1 MQVVLSSFRV
11 ASASNVVDGVND
23 VGGRSRRFDDCTVL
37 PGWSCERGLFE
48 FVLCFKGNV
57 GGFARRCD
65 GIDGACCAEVGGGA
79 TSETGRGGGHCW
91 QNVSGTAAACCSL
104 CQDTLAFGFLS
115 LFCLGKSIGRSKSKN
130 PLTGLKLTPTVD
142 RLSLYNA
149 TV

>member
-79 TSETGRGGGHCW
+79 TSETGRGGGHCKVGGW
-91 QNVSGTAAACCSL
+91 WSGGGWEVLAIWSKCCSGTAAAS
-104 CQDTLAFGFLS
+104 
-115 LFCLGKSIGRSKSKN
+115 CL
-130 PLTGLKLTPTVD
+130 PVLGL
-142 RLSLYNA
+142 
-149 TV
+149 

>member
-79 TSETGRGGGHCW
+79 TSETGRGGGHCKVVVVVQRGAW
-91 QNVSGTAAACCSL
+91 AI
-104 CQDTLAFGFLS
+104 LAKCFGVG
-115 LFCLGKSIGRSKSKN
+115 CR
-130 PLTGLKLTPTVD
+130 LTGQQPGSLIGVKDSDFVGRPETETP
-142 RLSLYNA
+142 
-149 TV
+149 

>member
-79 TSETGRGGGHCW
+79 TSETGRGGGHCKVVVW
-91 QNVSGTAAACCSL
+91 RGGSFGNFGKMFRGRLPRPAARTA
-104 CQDTLAFGFLS
+104 AFGFCG
-115 LFCLGKSIGRSKSKN
+115 F
-130 PLTGLKLTPTVD
+130 
-142 RLSLYNA
+142 
-149 TV
+149 

>member
-79 TSETGRGGGHCW
+79 TSETGRGGGHSRWWWWSGGGWEILAIW
-91 QNVSGTAAACCSL
+91 QNVSGTAAASQDSSL
-104 CQDTLAFGFLS
+104 
-115 LFCLGKSIGRSKSKN
+115 
-130 PLTGLKLTPTVD
+130 GL
-142 RLSLYNA
+142 
-149 TV
+149 

>member
-79 TSETGRGGGHCW
+79 TSETGRGGGHCK
-91 QNVSGTAAACCSL
+91 VG
-104 CQDTLAFGFLS
+104 
-115 LFCLGKSIGRSKSKN
+115 GRGPEGGAGCGAGQWVK
-130 PLTGLKLTPTVD
+130 
-142 RLSLYNA
+142 Y
-149 TV
+149 